1 MHLAAVTSPA
11 RFLQKSTSMEL
22 TEVLHWRRAILA
34 VSFNLMALTLSTTA
48 LLSSYWCEGTQKVP
62 KPLCGN
68 GKATKCIVVPVAVE
82 NVNASVQDVLQYS
95 WETGDDR
102 FAFRYFH
109 TGIWYSCEENILG
122 ADEKCRSFLELTPP
136 AERGILWLSLGS
148 EMVYIALLM
157 ISFGLLLAEMFY
169 TGNPVCGLKLNAFAA
184 MSSVLSG
191 KQTHLPVARHYTP
204 YNIHLRYNGI
214 HVLCASR

>member
-1 MHLAAVTSPA
+1 M
-11 RFLQKSTSMEL
+11 
-22 TEVLHWRRAILA
+22 A
-34 VSFNLMALTLSTTA
+34 VSFNLVSLTLSTIA

-68 GKATKCIVVPVAVE
+68 GKATKCIVVPIAVE
-82 NVNASVQDVLQYS
+82 SVNASGQDVVHYS

-122 ADEKCRSFLELTPP
+122 TDEKCRSFLELTPP

-148 EMVYIALLM
+148 ELMYITLLV
-157 ISFGLLLAEMFY
+157 ISFGLLLLEILY
-169 TGNPVCGLKLNAFAA
+169 TGNPVCGMKLNAFAA

-191 KQTHLPVARHYTP
+191 NDIL
-204 YNIHLRYNGI
+204 
-214 HVLCASR
+214 